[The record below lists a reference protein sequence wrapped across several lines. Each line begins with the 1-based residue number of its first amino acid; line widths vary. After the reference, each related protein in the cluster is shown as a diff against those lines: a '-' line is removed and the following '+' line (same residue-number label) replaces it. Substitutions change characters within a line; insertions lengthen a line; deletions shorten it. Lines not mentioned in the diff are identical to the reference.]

1 MENGDLGGGVPPGR
15 HKESVSFHNQSRCC
29 EGEAIAGV
37 DEVLVKKVAV
47 LVLFHAG
54 VEQAGAEGKAEFAD
68 SLLEEVKVLVG
79 QTVLGFQLSHCIR
92 LGENYDHVEA
102 EVPRK
107 NPFLESFQGRLLLTR
122 TQVRKWELKK
132 SMFSKN
138 KNRKSCIVRT
148 CVVGEYRRGDEGK
161 SRPGSE

>member
-79 QTVLGFQLSHCIR
+79 ETVLGLQLSHCIGF
-92 LGENYDHVEA
+92 GENNDHVEPQIPRKHPFVETFQGWLLLARA
-102 EVPRK
+102 EVRK
-107 NPFLESFQGRLLLTR
+107 R
-122 TQVRKWELKK
+122 EL
-132 SMFSKN
+132 
-138 KNRKSCIVRT
+138 
-148 CVVGEYRRGDEGK
+148 GK
-161 SRPGSE
+161 GCRSNV